1 MENVI
6 RQAMKVAQA
15 AELFCAH
22 EVSTPVRF
30 EANRLKSIQTR
41 EGISYALRVVVDG
54 RVGFATATSL
64 DDRGALV
71 QMAVETAHFGDKA
84 DLVLPER
91 TQDDGAAIYDPAVET
106 VPLKD
111 MVALGQGAIDAL
123 RRSEPE
129 LVCEAWIGKGM
140 AEVEVLNSSGLR
152 ASYRKSFMGMS
163 AEGTLVRGTDML
175 FIGDSESS
183 CRPISDAA
191 PLTEIIME
199 QLENARNMAPA
210 PQGEVPVVFTP
221 LGVANV
227 LLMPLSVGFNGRNVL
242 QGSSPLT
249 GQQGK
254 DVFHPSLSLRDD
266 PTVPYSPASR
276 PWDDEGTPSQ
286 VTALVDG
293 GRVANFLYDIVTA
306 AKAGTRSTGN
316 GVRMSGGPPSPS
328 PTAWVI
334 EPGDTPYRQMIAGL
348 DDGLI
353 VEEVIGAG
361 MGNVLGGDFAG
372 NVLLGYRVQKGKIV
386 GRVKDTL
393 ISGNAYQVLK
403 NILSVGKEPRWVGG
417 RLLTPALCC
426 GKVSVSTRQA

>member
-1 MENVI
+1 MENVL

-15 AELFCAH
+15 AELFRTH

-41 EGISYALRVVVDG
+41 EGTSYALRIVVDG
-54 RVGFATATSL
+54 RLGFATATSL
-64 DDRGALV
+64 EDGQSLV
-71 QMAVETAHFGDKA
+71 EMARETAQFGDKA
-84 DLVLPER
+84 ELVLPER
-91 TQDDGAAIYDPAVET
+91 TQDDSPTIYDRAVEA

-111 MVALGQGAIDAL
+111 MVALGQDVIDAL
-123 RRSEPE
+123 RRNDSE
-129 LVCEAWIGKGM
+129 LVCEAWVGKGQV
-140 AEVEVLNSSGLR
+140 EVEVLNSSGLH
-152 ASYRKSFMGMS
+152 ASYRKSFFGIS

-175 FIGDSESS
+175 FVGDSESS
-183 CRPISDAA
+183 CRPITDAA
-191 PLTEIIME
+191 PLTQIILE
-199 QLENARNMAPA
+199 QLENARTTAPA
-210 PQGEVPVVFTP
+210 PQGEVPVVFSP

-227 LLMPLSVGFNGRNVL
+227 LLMPLSMGFNGRNVL

-254 DVFHPSLSLRDD
+254 ETFHPSLSLRDD
-266 PTVPYSPASR
+266 PTIPYSPASR

-286 VTALVDG
+286 VTALVDHG
-293 GRVANFLYDIVTA
+293 KVANFLYDIVTA

-316 GVRMSGGPPSPS
+316 GVRMFGGPPAPA

-334 EPGDTPYRQMIAGL
+334 EPGDIPYRQMIAGL
-348 DDGLI
+348 EDGLI

-393 ISGNAYQVLK
+393 VSGNTYQVLK
-403 NILSVGKEPRWVGG
+403 DILAIGRETRWVGG

-426 GKVSVSTRQA
+426 GKVAVSTHTA